1 MSRLVLR
8 AINKGFSAG
17 LIPDVNHFEGC
28 MNIFPK
34 VGVDK
39 IKLGMNQKDAQAIS
53 GAPTNKEKVE
63 EEEIWEFDSGLEL
76 SFQAEDNYRLSSITV
91 MDPTALLDSKPIIGI
106 TESELESIFPE
117 FRLDEDFK
125 QDGKSYYADSL
136 QIMAWVFDGEV
147 FNVVIFPEYD
157 ENTELPIWPA

>member
-1 MSRLVLR
+1 
-8 AINKGFSAG
+8 
-17 LIPDVNHFEGC
+17 

-34 VGVDK
+34 MGVDN
-39 IKLGMNQKDAQAIS
+39 IKLGMSQGDVQTRL
-53 GAPTNKEKVE
+53 GLPVEKEKMDG
-63 EEEIWEFDSGLEL
+63 EEIWEFEAGLEL

-91 MDPTALLDSKPIIGI
+91 VNDSALLDSKPIIGI
-106 TESELESIFPE
+106 TESELESIFPA

-125 QDGKSYYADSL
+125 KDGKSYYADEL

-157 ENTELPIWPA
+157 EESETPIWPV